1 MLTFMLFYFGVYG
14 SMHAYVYWKVYHG
27 LQPDGWPLSLF
38 TLFLLVMLN
47 GPILVHH
54 LEKWDLV
61 LPATIM
67 AWISYTWMA
76 FVLWFLFIGI
86 VRDLYNTGIRLAALF
101 APDTYRLIIPPKPFL
116 AASLILIAA
125 ATVWGFIEAR
135 GLTVE
140 QVTIKTNSLS
150 SGNADVKSVKVAQIS
165 DVHIGLIE
173 GKRRLEQILAILEEE
188 KPDILLC
195 TGDLIDGTNPHT
207 NHLSQT
213 LARYNP
219 PLGKFAVTGN
229 HEYYAGLKES
239 LAFLHEAGFTVLRG
253 VSTQVGPIRISGVD
267 DPGRRRKGE
276 VSYTDEAAALA
287 MGDDDSFT
295 ILMKHRPNI
304 DPSSLGKYDLQLS
317 GHTHKGQIFPFNYP
331 VKLRHKYIAGL
342 YNLAGGSMIYTSRG
356 TGTWGPP
363 LRLFAPAEV
372 TIFTIES
379 SQI

>member
-1 MLTFMLFYFGVYG
+1 MLIFMLVYFGVYG
-14 SMHAYVYWKVYHG
+14 SMHAYVFWKVYHA
-27 LQPDGWPLSLF
+27 LQPEGWPFALF

-47 GPILVHH
+47 GPLLVRF
-54 LEKWDLV
+54 LEGKGLV

-76 FVLWFLFIGI
+76 FLLWFLFIGI
-86 VRDLYNTGIRLAALF
+86 VRDLYNTGIRLAAQLT
-101 APDTYRLIIPPKPFL
+101 PDAYRLIIPPKPFL
-116 AASLILIAA
+116 LASLLLIAI

-150 SGNADVKSVKVAQIS
+150 SDNAGVKSIKIAQIS

-173 GKRRLEQILAILEEE
+173 GKRRLEQISAILEKE

-195 TGDLIDGTNPHT
+195 TGDLVDGMTPHT
-207 NHLSQT
+207 NHLSEI

-229 HEYYAGLKES
+229 HEFYAGLKES
-239 LAFLHEAGFTVLRG
+239 LAFLHEAGFVVLRG
-253 VSTQVGPIRISGVD
+253 NSIQAGPVRISGVD
-267 DPGRRRKGE
+267 DPAGSRTGE
-276 VSYTDEAAALA
+276 ASYTDEAAALA
-287 MGDDDSFT
+287 MGDKNSFT
-295 ILMKHRPNI
+295 ILMKHQPNI
-304 DPSSLGKYDLQLS
+304 KERSLGQFDLQLS

-379 SQI
+379 EG